1 METHRLIGR
10 VLISEPEVGRL
21 DEVEVLEDVVQEILA
36 GGLLLD
42 LLDQLLLVQ
51 KDDLDVEGLGASEAG
66 QQPHLRAEFSEK
78 VGVQDLLFGK
88 YVILLSLRD
97 CGMFRQPLVSQLRC
111 FMNELAEY

>member
-1 METHRLIGR
+1 METHRLISR

-66 QQPHLRAEFSEK
+66 QQPHLRAQLSEK
-78 VGVQDLLFGK
+78 EGVQVLQFHFL
-88 YVILLSLRD
+88 
-97 CGMFRQPLVSQLRC
+97 
-111 FMNELAEY
+111 